1 MRFMII
7 VKATEESEAGGPP
20 SPEMLE
26 AMTEYNE
33 KLFEAGIMKAADGL
47 HPSSNG
53 VRVTFS
59 GDQRIVTDGPFAETK
74 ELVAGFWIWEIGSLE
89 EAIEWVKQCPDPHPG
104 SSESI
109 IEIRQIFEAED
120 FGENLTPEVR
130 EREERMRSQLAQS

>member
-26 AMTEYNE
+26 AMTAYNE
-33 KLFEAGIMKAADGL
+33 KLFEAGIMKSANGL
-47 HPSSNG
+47 HPSSKG
-53 VRVTFS
+53 VRVTFA
-59 GDQRIVTDGPFAETK
+59 GDQRTVTDGPFAETK
-74 ELVAGFWIWEIGSLE
+74 ELVAGFWIWEIGSAE

-109 IEIRQIFEAED
+109 IEIRPILEAED

-130 EREERMRSQLAQS
+130 EREERMRAQLQQS

>member
-1 MRFMII
+1 MRFMVI
-7 VKATEESEAGGPP
+7 VKATEESEAGAPP

-33 KLFEAGIMKAADGL
+33 KLVAAGIMKSGDGL

-59 GDQRIVTDGPFAETK
+59 GDQRTVTDGPFAETK
-74 ELVAGFWIWEIGSLE
+74 ELVAGFWIWEIGSME
-89 EAIEWVKQCPDPHPG
+89 EAIEWVKRCPDPHPG

-130 EREERMRSQLAQS
+130 EREERMRTQIAGG

>member
-1 MRFMII
+1 MRFMVI

-33 KLFEAGIMKAADGL
+33 RLFEAGIMKSADGL
-47 HPSSNG
+47 HPSSRG

-59 GDQRIVTDGPFAETK
+59 GDQRTVTDGPFTETK
-74 ELVAGFWIWEIGSLE
+74 ELVAGFWIWELGSLE
-89 EAIEWVKQCPDPHPG
+89 ETIEWVKQCPDPHPD

-130 EREERMRSQLAQS
+130 EREERMRSRLAGG